1 MRRHLSTAQI
11 LFSLAAVLWM
21 AMAPLAHASPESDA
35 LARAMAAMRS
45 GDWETAA
52 SEARAAGEL
61 GRDVIEWHRLRAG
74 RGDFDEVVD
83 FLKRRDDWPGLPL
96 LRRRSEGS
104 VPYGRRADE
113 VIAFFADDPP
123 RTGAGSI
130 ALASAYEAAGRHG
143 DAEAQIVLAWVTQEM
158 TTGDEA
164 SLLQRYGDL
173 LKPHHEDRLDMLL
186 WTGQSKAAERMLPY
200 VSEGWRK
207 LARARIG
214 LRDMVPGVDA
224 LIEAVPPELADD
236 PGLAFE
242 RFQWRARK
250 GRNES
255 AIELALSRDGG
266 VAALGRPGPWADWR
280 SVLARWAMRAGRPA
294 EAYQLAARHGLGE
307 GSDYAELEWL
317 AGYIALT
324 YLGDPDAALW
334 HFQRFRVAVSTPISL
349 GRAGYWEGRAHEAL
363 GDAEAA
369 AQAYAFG
376 AEHQTSFY
384 GLLAAERAGLPMD
397 PALAGL
403 QTYPDWNSAGF
414 VGSSVFKAA
423 LLLRDAGEDQLSERF
438 LTHLAESLSETE
450 VGQLADFALSLDEP
464 HIALMIAKRAAE
476 YGIVVPRA
484 YFPVVDLGVT
494 DPRVPLELALA
505 IARRE
510 SEFDHDVMSGVGARG
525 LMQVMPAT
533 AEEVAGKLD
542 IDFDRGRL
550 LSDPVYNARIGK
562 AYLAELI
569 DMFGPNFVLVSAAYN
584 AGPSR
589 PIRWMEERG
598 DPRSAGVDV
607 VDWIEHI
614 PFTETRN
621 YVMRVMESLP
631 VYRARLG
638 GGAVAIRLSDEM
650 GMR

>member
-1 MRRHLSTAQI
+1 MWATL
-11 LFSLAAVLWM
+11 
-21 AMAPLAHASPESDA
+21 
-35 LARAMAAMRS
+35 AMAAQSSPEAEALRRAMDALRS
-45 GDWETAA
+45 GDWKAATAA
-52 SEARAAGEL
+52 GGKSGEN

-83 FLKRRDDWPGLPL
+83 FLQRRADWPGLPL
-96 LRRRSEGS
+96 LRRRSEGV
-104 VPYGRRADE
+104 VPYGRRAED
-113 VIAFFADDPP
+113 VVAFFESEPP
-123 RTGAGSI
+123 QTGAGSI
-130 ALASAYEAAGRHG
+130 ALASAYEALGRHG
-143 DAEAQIVLAWVTQEM
+143 EAEAQVVLAWLSQNM

-164 SLLQRYGDL
+164 SLIQRYGDL
-173 LKPHHEDRLDMLL
+173 LKPLHPQRLDMLL
-186 WTGQSKAAERMLPY
+186 WTGNTNEAERMLPR
-200 VSEGWRK
+200 VSKGWQA
-207 LARARIG
+207 LARARIA
-214 LRDMVPGVDA
+214 LRQMTPGVDA
-224 LIEAVPPELADD
+224 LIEAVPADLADD

-266 VAALGRPGPWADWR
+266 VEALGRPGPWADWR
-280 SVLARWAMRAGRPA
+280 SVLSRWAMREGRPV
-294 EAYQLAARHGLGE
+294 EAYSLAARHGLLDGP
-307 GSDYAELEWL
+307 DYAELEWL

-324 YLGDPDAALW
+324 HLDDAEASLW
-334 HFQRFRVAVSTPISL
+334 HFQRFRIAVSTPISL

-363 GDAEAA
+363 GDADAA

-384 GLLAAERAGLPMD
+384 GLLAAERAGLAMD
-397 PALAGL
+397 PGL
-403 QTYPDWNSAGF
+403 TGSVIYPDWARSDF
-414 VGSSVFKAA
+414 VDSSVFKAA
-423 LLLRDAGEDQLSERF
+423 LLLRETGEERLAERF
-438 LTHLAESLSETE
+438 LTHLAESLTETE
-450 VGQLADFALSLDEP
+450 VGQLADFAFSIDEP

-476 YGIVVPRA
+476 SGIVIPGA

-510 SEFDHDVMSGVGARG
+510 SEFDPDVMSGVGARG

-533 AEEVAGKLD
+533 AAEVAGKLE
-542 IDFDRGRL
+542 IAFDNGRL
-550 LSDPVYNARIGK
+550 LSDPVYNATIGK

-569 DMFGPNFVLVSAAYN
+569 DMFGPNHVLVSAAYN

-589 PIRWMEERG
+589 PIRWMSDRG

-631 VYRARLG
+631 VYRARLTG
-638 GGAVAIRLSDEM
+638 NTAQIRLTEEM
-650 GMR
+650 TSR

>member
-1 MRRHLSTAQI
+1 MRHQLSTARI
-11 LFSLAAVLWM
+11 LFSLASVIWM
-21 AMAPLAHASPESDA
+21 ATAPLAQSSPEADA

-45 GDWETAA
+45 GDWETATTEGRA
-52 SEARAAGEL
+52 SGEL

-83 FLKRRDDWPGLPL
+83 FLKRRGDWPGLPL

-113 VIAFFADDPP
+113 VIAFFAGNPP

-130 ALASAYEAAGRHG
+130 ALASAYEAVGRHG
-143 DAEAQIVLAWVTQEM
+143 DAEAQIVLAWITQEM

-186 WTGQSKAAERMLPY
+186 WTGQFKAAERMLPH

-207 LARARIG
+207 LARARIA
-214 LRDMVPGVDA
+214 LREMVPGVDA
-224 LIEAVPPELADD
+224 LIEAVPSDLADD

-280 SVLARWAMRAGRPA
+280 SVLARWAMRAGRPT
-294 EAYQLAARHGLGE
+294 EAYQLAARHGLRDGA
-307 GSDYAELEWL
+307 DYAELEWL

-324 YLGDPDAALW
+324 HLRDPDAALW

-369 AQAYAFG
+369 KQAYAFG
-376 AEHQTSFY
+376 AENQTSFY

-403 QTYPDWNSAGF
+403 KTYPDWKSAGF
-414 VGSSVFKAA
+414 TQSSVFKAA

-438 LTHLAESLSETE
+438 LTHLAESLTETE
-450 VGQLADFALSLDEP
+450 VGQLADFALSLEEP

-484 YFPVVDLGVT
+484 YFPLVDLGVT
-494 DPRVPLELALA
+494 DPRVPMELALA

-510 SEFDHDVMSGVGARG
+510 SEFDHDVTSGVGARG

-589 PIRWMEERG
+589 PIQWMEERG
-598 DPRSAGVDV
+598 DPRSAGMDV

-631 VYRARLG
+631 VYRARLS